1 MLNTLLFKKKLPP
14 FFENLNTLLDK
25 LCFYKFNVLTIKD
38 LGDVLDWVDLGNKKY
53 FFPMDLKISLF
64 VFENSYQQLDGG
76 SYRQRRRSM
85 PLEKIVFDT
94 FPVLFEKLISF
105 IQLKMLTQHSE
116 IKLGLVIKKFNESDR
131 NSMYNKLKN
140 INEKLKAPS
149 NSITEFNQIS
159 ISMQLYGEEPLKTKT
174 LKL

>member
-1 MLNTLLFKKKLPP
+1 
-14 FFENLNTLLDK
+14 
-25 LCFYKFNVLTIKD
+25 
-38 LGDVLDWVDLGNKKY
+38 
-53 FFPMDLKISLF
+53 
-64 VFENSYQQLDGG
+64 
-76 SYRQRRRSM
+76 M

-159 ISMQLYGEEPLKTKT
+159 ISM
-174 LKL
+174 